1 MMRDYLSINRVQL
14 AYIIPASL
22 YTLWQASVGWL
33 NHYWTFNILGREPA
47 ALIYIAFFLAHAA
60 GIAVFA
66 WWLDHSPDVKKIMK
80 AVLVSAILTAMLTAA
95 MAFSTR
101 SWLAHICLL
110 SGLVSGSF
118 MAYLSYFVLTEI
130 PANKRG
136 ITIGLAAALGVALH
150 FVVFVLLFSQQD
162 GSILY
167 GKTFFAALVIL
178 LLGLSA
184 VYLPAC
190 RDYLWPTRPAN
201 DTPMLKPDF
210 LKPGL
215 VIPLLII
222 LTGFFLSFGMQ
233 DYAATAFWLGGE
245 DYLVYTRLFLI
256 AGLIGGGVLCDQ
268 IGKHMMLNASFSLL
282 AMGFIAM
289 AFQYK
294 GAYSFIGYSC
304 VQMAGAVFSVGTRVL
319 FLDAA
324 PFYKKPALICS
335 LGLVFSL
342 VLKQV
347 GIISAE
353 ILYKTFG
360 NMSIFIVSLL
370 GILAVL
376 PLVSV
381 LFENFRDT
389 VIANLRLHTPSLELS
404 SSLDSSDKHLL
415 PEDSQSPSE
424 TEPTLIENHSEEAS
438 DPVSWA
444 AMSQAFAAKYNFN
457 PRETQVLELTLHGLS
472 IAEMAQSLIIAE
484 PTVKQYIR
492 QMLRK
497 TETKNRR
504 ELLSMLIKEQSA
516 NQ

>member
-1 MMRDYLSINRVQL
+1 MRDYLSINRVQW

-22 YTLWQASVGWL
+22 YALWQASVGWL
-33 NHYWTFNILGREPA
+33 NHYWTFINLGRELA
-47 ALIYIAFFLAHAA
+47 ALLYIAFFLAHAI
-60 GIAVFA
+60 GIAIFA
-66 WWLDHSPDVKKIMK
+66 WWLDHSPDMKKVMK
-80 AVLVSAILTAMLTAA
+80 AVLVSSILTSFLTAA
-95 MAFSTR
+95 MACGAQSL
-101 SWLAHICLL
+101 LAPICLL
-110 SGLVSGSF
+110 SGLVSGLF
-118 MAYLSYFVLTEI
+118 MAYLSYFVFNEI

-150 FVVFVLLFSQQD
+150 FIVFVLLFPQQD

-167 GKTFFAALVIL
+167 GKTFFAAFVIL
-178 LLGLSA
+178 LLGISA
-184 VYLPAC
+184 LYLPAC
-190 RDYLWPTRPAN
+190 RDYLWPTSPAN
-201 DTPMLKPDF
+201 DTPILKPDV

-233 DYAATAFWLGGE
+233 DYAASAFWLGGE
-245 DYLVYTRLFLI
+245 DYLGYTRLFLI

-268 IGKHMMLNASFSLL
+268 RGKHMMLNASFSLL

-304 VQMAGAVFSVGTRVL
+304 VQMAGAVFSVGTRLL
-319 FLDAA
+319 FLDIA

-335 LGLVFSL
+335 LGLVFPL

-360 NMSIFIVSLL
+360 NVSIFLVSLL
-370 GILAVL
+370 AILAVL
-376 PLVSV
+376 PLVSI
-381 LFENFRDT
+381 LFEKIRDI
-389 VIANLRLHTPSLELS
+389 VVANLRMHKPSLELS
-404 SSLDSSDKHLL
+404 SSLDSSDEHPILD
-415 PEDSQSPSE
+415 DSQ
-424 TEPTLIENHSEEAS
+424 EPTNTEAVLIEKHSEEAS
-438 DPVSWA
+438 EPASWA
-444 AMSQAFAAKYNFN
+444 AMSQAFAEKYNFN
-457 PRETQVLELTLHGLS
+457 PRETQVLEMTLHGLS
-472 IAEMAQSLIIAE
+472 IAAMAQSLIIAE

>member
-1 MMRDYLSINRVQL
+1 MRDYLSINRVQL

-33 NHYWTFNILGREPA
+33 NHYWTFIYLGREPA
-47 ALIYIAFFLAHAA
+47 ALLYIAFFLAHAA
-60 GIAVFA
+60 GIAAFA
-66 WWLDHSPDVKKIMK
+66 WWLDHSPAIKHIMK
-80 AVLVSAILTAMLTAA
+80 AVLVSSILTALFTAA
-95 MAFSTR
+95 MASGAR
-101 SWLAHICLL
+101 SLLAPICLL
-110 SGLVSGSF
+110 SGLVSGLF
-118 MAYLSYFVLTEI
+118 MAYLSYFVFVEI
-130 PANKRG
+130 PAHKRG
-136 ITIGLAAALGVALH
+136 ITIGLGAALGVALH
-150 FVVFVLLFSQQD
+150 FVIFVLFFPQQD

-167 GKTFFAALVIL
+167 GKTFFSAFVIL
-178 LLGLSA
+178 LLGISA

-190 RDYLWPTRPAN
+190 RNYLWPTPSAN
-201 DTPMLKPDF
+201 STPILKPDF

-233 DYAATAFWLGGE
+233 DYAASAFWMDGE
-245 DYLVYTRLFLI
+245 EYLVYTRLFLI
-256 AGLIGGGVLCDQ
+256 AGWIGGGVLCDKSR
-268 IGKHMMLNASFSLL
+268 KHMMLNASFSLL
-282 AMGFIAM
+282 AMGFISM

-294 GAYSFIGYSC
+294 GAYSFIGFSC
-304 VQMAGAVFSVGTRVL
+304 VQMAVAVFSVGTWLL

-324 PFYKKPALICS
+324 PFYRKPALICS
-335 LGLVFSL
+335 LGVVFPL

-376 PLVSV
+376 PLVSI
-381 LFENFRDT
+381 LFEKFRDT
-389 VIANLRLHTPSLELS
+389 VIANLRLNAPSLELS
-404 SSLDSSDKHLL
+404 SSLDSSDKLL
-415 PEDSQSPSE
+415 LFEDSQSLSE
-424 TEPTLIENHSEEAS
+424 TVPTLIENQPKEAS
-438 DPVSWA
+438 PVSWA
-444 AMSQAFAAKYNFN
+444 AMSQAFAEKYNFN